1 MARIYADLC
10 EKEVRNFYSVPASLQ
25 PQVRVIIERDG
36 YVINDDGTVTKRI
49 VPPNTETEE
58 EVTNE
63 EDITE

>member
-1 MARIYADLC
+1 MARVYADLC
-10 EKEVRNFYSVPASLQ
+10 EKGVRNFYNVPKNLQ
-25 PQVRVIIERDG
+25 PQVRYLIESDG

-49 VPPNTETEE
+49 VPPNVAE